1 MNNRVA
7 AQTDESIKI
16 SDTSSEVVKA
26 MEELVSS
33 LFIFYV
39 TETKRFA
46 FLFAN
51 FYFLCWPDLFWLM
64 LKVS

>member
-16 SDTSSEVVKA
+16 SDTSSEMVKA

-51 FYFLCWPDLFWLM
+51 FYFLC
-64 LKVS
+64 